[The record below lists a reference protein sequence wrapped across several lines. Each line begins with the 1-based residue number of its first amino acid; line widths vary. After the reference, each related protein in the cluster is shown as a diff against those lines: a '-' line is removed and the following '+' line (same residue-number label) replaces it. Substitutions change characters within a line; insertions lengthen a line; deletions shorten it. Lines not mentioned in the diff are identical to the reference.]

1 MDVLYIPQLDDG
13 DGSGESPTTGRYRI
27 LKRVIEDGSVSLT
40 DRAITRIEVSAAA
53 PLRLVMPP
61 EVKGAARD
69 FFVRLVVTAD
79 KVPEIS
85 FVAPTGET
93 ISLEEADTEVLKCE
107 LGVNTFAFTE
117 TDSGIFLVNRKR
129 VYLAV
134 QVAFDACGGEVDT
147 PSCSFRL
154 GEKYAK
160 LPKPALAGHTFLGWF
175 TEAEGGV
182 CVGNDDR
189 CKTGVT
195 KLYAHWEVYV
205 DPFVD
210 AICPAKNL
218 TFHSDDPMPWFID
231 PDTCASPGG
240 SARSGAISD
249 EGSTSLRTT
258 VQGPGLLE
266 FKCKVSSEENY
277 DRILFFVDGVQQG
290 EVSGEYDWQDFSA
303 RISGAGSHT
312 VEVRYTK
319 DGSVSNGSD
328 CGWIDDV
335 VWTPEG

>member
-13 DGSGESPTTGRYRI
+13 DGTGESATAGRYRI
-27 LKRVIEDGSVSLT
+27 LKRIPEGGAVMLT
-40 DRAITRIEVSAAA
+40 DRAITRIEIATPD
-53 PLRLVMPP
+53 PLRLVVPP

-69 FFVRLVVTAD
+69 FFVRLVVSAD
-79 KVPEIS
+79 KVPEIT
-85 FVAPTGET
+85 FAAPTGET
-93 ISLEEADTEVLKCE
+93 ISLEEADEDVLKCE

-117 TDSGIFLVNRKR
+117 TDSGIFLINRKR
-129 VYLAV
+129 VFLTV
-134 QVAFDACGGEVDT
+134 QVDFDPCGGELDALKA
-147 PSCSFRL
+147 SFRL
-154 GEKYAK
+154 GEEYAS
-160 LPKPALAGHTFLGWF
+160 LPKPVRSGYSFLGWF
-175 TEAEGGV
+175 TEADGGV
-182 CVGNDDR
+182 EVADQDR

-231 PDTCASPGG
+231 PDTFASPGG

-249 EGSTSLRTT
+249 NGSTSLRTT
-258 VQGPGLLE
+258 VQGSGLLT

-277 DRILFFVDGVQQG
+277 DKILFFVDGEQQG
-290 EVSGEYDWQDFSA
+290 E
-303 RISGAGSHT
+303 ISGAGSHT
-312 VEVRYTK
+312 VEVRYIK
-319 DGSVSNGSD
+319 DGSVSNGCD
-328 CGWIDDV
+328 CGWVDDI